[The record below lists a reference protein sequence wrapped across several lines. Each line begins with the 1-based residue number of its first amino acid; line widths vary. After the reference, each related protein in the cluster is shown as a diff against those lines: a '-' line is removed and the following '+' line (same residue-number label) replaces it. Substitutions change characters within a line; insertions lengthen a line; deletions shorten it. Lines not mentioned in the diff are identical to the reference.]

1 MQTIE
6 MSNEGDLNLRT
17 VVEAG
22 TAGAVLLG
30 LIFVGLE
37 LRQNTA
43 AVQAATF
50 QDLTHA
56 SSDFLVEIGSDAEA
70 VRIYSSGRRDPDI
83 LSPDKRIRYIFLQQ
97 AFWLRMQN
105 AYMQRQRGTLTDED
119 WSIYR
124 SISCGSANAPGP
136 EAVWRMGIGV
146 SHSFM
151 EFLESCD
158 DES

>member
-1 MQTIE
+1 
-6 MSNEGDLNLRT
+6 MSNKGNLNRRT
-17 VVEAG
+17 VVEAAS
-22 TAGAVLLG
+22 AGALLIG

-56 SSDFLVEIGSDAEA
+56 SSEFLIEIGSDVETAKL
-70 VRIYSSGRRDPDI
+70 YSVARQNPNI
-83 LSPDKRIRYIFLQQ
+83 LSPDERIQYVFLQQ

-105 AYMQRQRGTLTDED
+105 AYIQWQRGTLTDED
-119 WSIYR
+119 WAVYQSVT
-124 SISCGSANAPGP
+124 CGSANAPGP
-136 EAVWRMGIGV
+136 EEIWRMGIGI
-146 SHSFM
+146 SPSFM

-158 DES
+158 DEL